1 MRLVEQHRID
11 HHDPRWRAIDAVTF
25 ASKNLYNA
33 ALYTTRQAYIHQNQ
47 QIVAYP
53 ALDKL
58 LQGTG
63 EYRALPAKVAQWVLK
78 QVCAAWDNYFAA
90 VAAWCRNPSKFLG
103 HPKLPNYLN
112 KQGRNLLIYTAQALS
127 RDPRNAGWVVPSG
140 VPIRVATKLQHG
152 EIAQV
157 RIVPK
162 ATHFVVEVVYERE
175 PDPQPVDPTLIAS
188 IDVGM
193 NTLAAITSNKPGFV
207 PLLVNGRPLK
217 SLNQSYN
224 KRRAM
229 RQAGL
234 PDERFTSCV
243 LDAMAD
249 ARHRAITSYLHTASR
264 AIINRLVHE
273 GIGTLVIGKNV
284 GWKQT
289 VNMGKKNNQAFV
301 FVPHARFVELLSYK
315 AELVGIQVVLTEE
328 SYTSKASFLDGD
340 PLPVYG
346 AVDGPTST
354 NTPAPVFSGKRVK
367 RGLYRAA
374 DGRHIN
380 ADVNGSYNILG
391 KAFPD
396 AFSKVLVQNMAQ
408 VKMHPIRLELPD
420 RQQDRRKQK
429 QSRTAQLR
437 ATG

>member
-11 HHDPRWRAIDAVTF
+11 RHDPRFIAIDAVTF

-33 ALYTTRQAYIHQNQ
+33 ALYATRQAYIHQDQ
-47 QIVAYP
+47 HVMAYS

-58 LQGTG
+58 MQGTE
-63 EYRALPAKVAQWVLK
+63 EYRAFPAKVAQWVLK
-78 QVCAAWDNYFAA
+78 QVCAAWDSSFAA
-90 VAAWCRNPSKFLG
+90 LAAWHQNPDTFFG
-103 HPKLPNYLN
+103 HPKLPKYLN
-112 KQGRNLLIYTAQALS
+112 KQGRNLLVYTTQAIS
-127 RDPRNAGWVVPSG
+127 RDIRNAGWVVPSG
-140 VPIRVATKLQHG
+140 VPIRGATKLQHG

-157 RIVPK
+157 RLVPK

-175 PDPQPVDPTLIAS
+175 PEPQPVEPELIAS
-188 IDVGM
+188 IDVGV

-224 KRRAM
+224 KRCAK

-234 PDERFTSCV
+234 PDERFTSRT

-289 VNMGKKNNQAFV
+289 VNMGKKNNQVFV
-301 FVPHARFVELLSYK
+301 FLPHARFVELLSYK

-346 AVDGPTST
+346 AADGPTST

-380 ADVNGSYNILG
+380 ADINGSYNILR

-396 AFSKVLVQNMAQ
+396 AFSKVLAQDMAQ
-408 VKMHPIRLELPD
+408 MKMHPIRLELPD

-429 QSRTAQLR
+429 QSRTLY